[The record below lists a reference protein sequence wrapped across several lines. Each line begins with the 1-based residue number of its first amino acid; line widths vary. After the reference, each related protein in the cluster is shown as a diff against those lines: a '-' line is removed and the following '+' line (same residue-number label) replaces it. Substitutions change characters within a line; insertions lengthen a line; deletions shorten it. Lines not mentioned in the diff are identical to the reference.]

1 MENQSWC
8 AASAWGNAIRLGRHR
23 YRGTRVAAGVKATI
37 EDAPTRTPRDRS
49 AGDDEVD
56 GLRAFA
62 FLVGLDIERDAL
74 SFGQRLEPGTLD
86 GGDVHEHI
94 APAVIRL
101 DEAVA
106 TLGIEE
112 LDGTCHCHWGTPT
125 PWSLAPP
132 ALTARRAR
140 PTFVFGDRHRPQTAS
155 VTPPAPNGG

>member
-94 APAVIRL
+94 APAVVRL

-106 TLGIEE
+106 ALCIEE
-112 LDGTCHCHWGTPT
+112 LDRTCHRHWDTPN
-125 PWSLAPP
+125 PMVVPPP
-132 ALTARRAR
+132 ALTARRR
-140 PTFVFGDRHRPQTAS
+140 GWTFITGRRRT
-155 VTPPAPNGG
+155 